1 MIGISKFENTLSY
14 NNKSVGEGI
23 KYFSV
28 IISHALTVT
37 NDYKQLRVYLE
48 KSKQKKCNA
57 ETCLS
62 KKKLYLTKQPTVDRF
77 STSSL
82 QIFIQR
88 WVFQ

>member
-48 KSKQKKCNA
+48 KSSFLLNKNKQIKKN
-57 ETCLS
+57 T
-62 KKKLYLTKQPTVDRF
+62 TVQPVSPKRN
-77 STSSL
+77 ST
-82 QIFIQR
+82 
-88 WVFQ
+88 

>member
-37 NDYKQLRVYLE
+37 NDYKQLRFYLE
-48 KSKQKKCNA
+48 KS
-57 ETCLS
+57 S
-62 KKKLYLTKQPTVDRF
+62 
-77 STSSL
+77 SSL
-82 QIFIQR
+82 NKKIQNTTPKL
-88 WVFQ
+88 VSSK